1 MKKLVLPVLYLSLCF
16 PAYAHAYAD
25 PGSGLM
31 MWQLFGSFLFGL
43 LFFFKK
49 IVSFFTGFFRRDGK

>member
-1 MKKLVLPVLYLSLCF
+1 MKKFLLPVLYLSLCF

-31 MWQLFGSFLFGL
+31 MMQLFGSFMLGL
-43 LFFFKK
+43 LFFFKR
-49 IVSFFTGFFRRDGK
+49 IAGFFVGLFRRNGK